1 MKIAFVFPGQASQY
15 VGMGKDLWDRFPE
28 VKAHYAR
35 TNEILGMDIAQLSFN
50 GPQQELTQTDN
61 TQPAIFAHSMA
72 LFLLLRKRGLAPFVV
87 AGHSLGEYTALVAAG
102 VLCYEDTLRLVQLRG
117 RLMKEA
123 GQRRPGTMA
132 AIIGLG
138 ADQVRQLCDEAAA
151 AGVVQLANH
160 NSPVQ
165 LVISGEVPGV
175 QKAMVLAKEAGAKR
189 VVSLPVS
196 GAFHSPLM
204 ADARERLAA
213 ALEKVEFKP
222 PQVPVVANVT
232 ARAVEKAGHI
242 RELLVQQLV
251 SPVRWSESVEQMVG
265 MGTELFLEIG
275 PGKVLRGLIRRI
287 APQVENLSVGGLEA
301 LETLST
307 RYGEDISEPQSM
319 EGSA

>member
-35 TNEILGMDIAQLSFN
+35 TDEILGMDIAQLSFN

-61 TQPAIFAHSMA
+61 TQLAIFAHSMA

-160 NSPVQ
+160 N
-165 LVISGEVPGV
+165 
-175 QKAMVLAKEAGAKR
+175 
-189 VVSLPVS
+189 
-196 GAFHSPLM
+196 
-204 ADARERLAA
+204 
-213 ALEKVEFKP
+213 
-222 PQVPVVANVT
+222 
-232 ARAVEKAGHI
+232 
-242 RELLVQQLV
+242 
-251 SPVRWSESVEQMVG
+251 
-265 MGTELFLEIG
+265 
-275 PGKVLRGLIRRI
+275 
-287 APQVENLSVGGLEA
+287 
-301 LETLST
+301 
-307 RYGEDISEPQSM
+307 
-319 EGSA
+319 